1 MISAYKREGFIL
13 VGIEGQYSCTGASIC
28 FVKERRLHQT
38 TRGQIMKE
46 KALEI
51 MRQDVRENRTAYTAM
66 AEAESVGD
74 DE

>member
-1 MISAYKREGFIL
+1 
-13 VGIEGQYSCTGASIC
+13 
-28 FVKERRLHQT
+28 
-38 TRGQIMKE
+38 MKE